1 MVQLVIKVESQ
12 SARCLKSLKKKSTD
26 NKLWIRF
33 AYFSWFLNQIK
44 ERGDFGCFRVFK
56 AVVSVQQNGMNANA
70 LSPLDV
76 GANFITDMTGFMRG
90 DPASS

>member
-12 SARCLKSLKKKSTD
+12 SARCLKSLKKITD

-33 AYFSWFLNQIK
+33 VYFSWFLNQVK
-44 ERGDFGCFRVFK
+44 ERVDFGCFRVFK
-56 AVVSVQQNGMNANA
+56 AVVPVQQNGMNANA
-70 LSPLDV
+70 LSPPNV